1 MCFQVVQLLPI
12 ARDAFAVPDYYEGAA
27 TTAHTE
33 VDLETHPDPIDGA
46 PRGSEAVY
54 EVLPTP

>member
-27 TTAHTE
+27 MTAHTK
-33 VDLETHPDPIDGA
+33 VDLETRPDPINGA
-46 PRGSEAVY
+46 PRGSEAMY
-54 EVLPTP
+54 EELPTT